1 MPLSGPTSYSS
12 TLRGFQNHWE
22 TVNSEPDAP
31 LDISDPRNPAGPRL
45 GIAILATLMGE
56 LETHTLAIADH
67 NALGD
72 VADADLAESK
82 RSALDASQEFGR
94 KVRGEGRLRHL
105 APRLPALPT
114 ITDGEGPFMNAMTS
128 VRQRWKTAEALLAA
142 PFLLGSGENHTTF
155 STRLATLATKF
166 EASDDA
172 DIDASV
178 SRQRREEVQG
188 RAREILSSYR
198 AAVEARFAPDHP
210 LVLSLPNIYPTPG
223 HTPDAV
229 ALTATWD
236 AATSQAILTWPASTD
251 ADLSHYEIR
260 ANHTG
265 TAYSAEDERLL
276 ARIEKDA
283 PRELR
288 TTDGLTQPGKTAHF
302 RIYVVL
308 TTGNERGSETAE
320 VKRPG

>member
-1 MPLSGPTSYSS
+1 MALSGPTSYTS

-22 TVNSEPDAP
+22 TVNSEPGTP

-45 GIAILATLMGE
+45 GIAIFASLAGE
-56 LETHTLAIADH
+56 LETHALAIAEH

-72 VADADLAESK
+72 VADADLAEAK
-82 RSALDASQEFGR
+82 RSALDAAQEFGR

-128 VRQRWKTAEALLAA
+128 VRQRWKTAESLLAT
-142 PFLLGSGENHTTF
+142 PFLLSSGENHAAF
-155 STRLATLATKF
+155 STRLATLADKF
-166 EASDDA
+166 ETSDDA

-198 AAVEARFAPDHP
+198 AAVEARFAPDYP
-210 LVLSLPNIYPTPG
+210 LVLALPNIYPTPG
-223 HTPDAV
+223 HTPDSV
-229 ALTATWD
+229 ALTAIWD
-236 AATSQAILTWPASTD
+236 AATNEAILTWPASTD
-251 ADLSHYEIR
+251 AALSHYEIR

-288 TTDGLTQPGKTAHF
+288 TTDGLTQPGKTARF
-302 RIYVVL
+302 RAYVAL
-308 TTGNERGSETAE
+308 GTGNERASETAE
-320 VKRPG
+320 VKRPS